1 MGAIIINLDEHES
14 IETHGI
20 DLYVNTKTFFVL
32 QLNIFQKKF
41 KNLLEIEIL

>member
-1 MGAIIINLDEHES
+1 MGAIIINLDEYES

-32 QLNIFQKKF
+32 QFCS
-41 KNLLEIEIL
+41 